1 MEILN
6 TNRLILRTMN
16 ENDIEPLYRIVF
28 NDVDVTKH
36 TFGSSNFTFEEC
48 VKFLKENGN
57 FSNKLGLSVLVEK
70 STNKIIGLAGV
81 LECEYLS
88 NKDYEIGFILER
100 NSWGKGYAKEIGLA
114 QCKQIKDDLKQ
125 KRALAVAHK
134 DNLSSIKCL
143 EKLGFEYIKSVEAK
157 RGEREVFSLEF

>member
-81 LECEYLS
+81 LECEYLT

-100 NSWGKGYAKEIGLA
+100 DSWGKGYAKEIGIA

-134 DNLSSIKCL
+134 NNLSSIRCL
-143 EKLGFEYIKSVEAK
+143 KSLGFEYIKSVETK